1 MDPSLEN
8 DLGSNFWS
16 GFFYSDRF
24 EMKKQQKKKKR
35 GSRKRSQS
43 VQKLNTV
50 PDSVS
55 NAVKTEEAKTEVTPA
70 PTKIAKK
77 EPEKK
82 KTEKA
87 SIFKFIHIAGQFLR
101 ESKIELKKVKWPTRK
116 ELLAS
121 TAMVIFLVLVVALY
135 LGLIDFGLIKIIK
148 NVLG

>member
-1 MDPSLEN
+1 
-8 DLGSNFWS
+8 
-16 GFFYSDRF
+16 
-24 EMKKQQKKKKR
+24 MKKHTQKKKKR
-35 GSRKRSQS
+35 GGRKRAQS
-43 VQKLNTV
+43 LQKLKTV
-50 PDSVS
+50 PDSGS
-55 NAVKTEEAKTEVTPA
+55 NAVETKEDKNEVTPT
-70 PTKIAKK
+70 PTKIVKK

-82 KTEKA
+82 KTEKT